1 MGPIGKA
8 TLVAVLG
15 TVALVAAM
23 GTLGSDVPGALVA
36 VYNLWL
42 LGTVV
47 VSVVFVVTTAFRF
60 FAYITG
66 NERSGKERG

>member
-1 MGPIGKA
+1 MGSIGKA

-15 TVALVAAM
+15 VVALLVAMAA
-23 GTLGSDVPGALVA
+23 LEPDVPRALVA

-47 VSVVFVVTTAFRF
+47 VLVVLLVTSAFRF
-60 FAYITG
+60 FAFI
-66 NERSGKERG
+66 SGKGRSDDDRG